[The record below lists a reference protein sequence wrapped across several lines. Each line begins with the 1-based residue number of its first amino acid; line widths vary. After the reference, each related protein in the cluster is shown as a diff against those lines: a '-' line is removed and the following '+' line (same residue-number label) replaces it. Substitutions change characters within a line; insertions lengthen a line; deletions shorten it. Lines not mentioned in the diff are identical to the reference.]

1 MAALSEELIAKLIAQ
16 MAGFQSELQA
26 IKTTQ
31 QSNADQISAQI
42 QKQIAQVA
50 GALQSDFASRT
61 STIVNDADSVKS
73 DERMRAT
80 AGRGD
85 SYLEYKTNVNDF
97 DVASDLRSQDKDI
110 RQHKS
115 DLNNATIRLLN
126 TSVDHYASIL
136 SEERKFMTSKWTQE
150 LRHADI
156 AVENQWEDPNEVAS
170 NALSG
175 EIAKSLQVPPAA
187 TEYKASTEYKSA

>member
-1 MAALSEELIAKLIAQ
+1 MAQLTEELVAKFIDQ

-31 QSNADQISAQI
+31 QSNADQLSS
-42 QKQIAQVA
+42 QVA
-50 GALQSDFASRT
+50 KEISQAVGSLQSEFASRNLV
-61 STIVNDADSVKS
+61 IDKDADSVKS

-97 DVASDLRSQDKDI
+97 DVAADLRSQDKDI
-110 RQHKS
+110 RSHKA
-115 DLNNATIRLLN
+115 DLNHATVKLLN
-126 TSVDHYASIL
+126 ISLDNYATVL
-136 SEERKFMTSKWTQE
+136 SNERKYTTSKWQQE

-156 AVENQWEDPNEVAS
+156 ATENQWEDPNEIAG

-175 EIAKSLQVPPAA
+175 EIAKSVQVPPAA
-187 TEYKASTEYKSA
+187 TEG